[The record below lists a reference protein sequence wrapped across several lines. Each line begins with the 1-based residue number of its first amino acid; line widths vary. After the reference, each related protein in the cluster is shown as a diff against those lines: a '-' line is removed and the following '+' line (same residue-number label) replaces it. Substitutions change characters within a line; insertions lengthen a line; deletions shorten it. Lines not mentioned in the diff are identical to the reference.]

1 MASSLKNGQGPE
13 GIGRQRRPVGRSLVV
28 IGLIGVAILSVG
40 WALVGWPVLV
50 AAAVAAMVVRFA

>member
-1 MASSLKNGQGPE
+1 MNGPGRP
-13 GIGRQRRPVGRSLVV
+13 GISRKRRPVSWSLAV
-28 IGLIGVAILSVG
+28 IGLVGVGILFVG